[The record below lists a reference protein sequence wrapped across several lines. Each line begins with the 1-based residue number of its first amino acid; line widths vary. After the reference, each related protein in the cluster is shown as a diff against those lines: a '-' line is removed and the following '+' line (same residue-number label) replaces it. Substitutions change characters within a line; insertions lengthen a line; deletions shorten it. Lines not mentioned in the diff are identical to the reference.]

1 MMSEHV
7 SRLTRLWG
15 KKAANGDPRWLP
27 LVVHLADTAEVG
39 KILWDTW
46 LCEGAKRNI
55 AENCHFCN
63 ASDEADKLR
72 QARALFVFLCAAHDL
87 GKATPAF
94 QTKGVKVSR
103 YGLESDADLMER
115 EDACRTLD
123 TLISDGLLSQGYTWN
138 EYMSDRQQTPH
149 ALCSQVLLLK
159 HSDSKFKN
167 LKNIAAI
174 LGAHHGKPQDHVL
187 KDMDESYPDN
197 FHHGIRGK
205 QVWQTAQRDLLLWA
219 MSLSGVTKM
228 DDYPCPN
235 QCASVVLTGLLIMA
249 DWISSNEMLC
259 PYLQFGTPVKPE
271 NSQTRAHNAWD
282 RLGLTH
288 KWAPLFEFDYSNSIC
303 DYYRQRFHFD
313 SPNAIQQE
321 IIEIARNQGNG
332 GLIVIE
338 APMGYG
344 KTEAALA
351 AAEILAQKSN
361 RTGIYFALPT
371 QATSNGIFPRVKSW
385 ANTQNDG
392 IHSIHLFH
400 SKAEFNEEWS
410 ALSESIVDDE
420 DRECSEKSPLIVN
433 QWFAGRQKTM
443 LADFVVG
450 TIDQLLMGALK
461 QKHVMLRHLGLA
473 NKVVIIDECHAYD
486 AYMSNYLERILSW
499 LGIYRVP
506 VIVLSA
512 TLPVKKRKS
521 LIDAYRHTR
530 YFEEEEEASASPEWM
545 TTRAYP
551 LITSTGIGTTDP
563 CCHSIP
569 ISPNKHRIIIQ
580 HISDDAMIDIISEL
594 SPHGGCIGIIVN
606 TVSRAQLF
614 ARQFREFFGKESVLL
629 FHSRFTSP
637 DRASIENK
645 LIRWLGKPS
654 ETTVRPDFK
663 IVIGTQVLE
672 QSLDIDFDMLF
683 TDLAPMDLVLQ
694 RLGRLHRHDRMRP
707 EGVRT
712 PKCYVLGDSEETFE
726 RGTSVIYDN
735 CLLMRTRT
743 LLPDIIIL
751 PDDISQLVQD
761 TYNFDLNP
769 CQEIDDYKDALKV
782 YNKRIENKRARAEP
796 YCLANP
802 SNSRIST
809 ILGLLKTPANSSAS
823 EEAVRDLENTIEVIV
838 IQKCEDGYIHILDDN
853 MTPIACEE
861 IPSPDVAWEISK
873 YRVSLPMNICGNTNE
888 QRDLTIGSLEKASET
903 VAMWQKARY
912 LKGELFLI
920 LDEKGQN
927 HDIAGFEIAYS
938 KSDGLSVNKCPE
950 NYEEGA

>member
-1 MMSEHV
+1 
-7 SRLTRLWG
+7 
-15 KKAANGDPRWLP
+15 
-27 LVVHLADTAEVG
+27 
-39 KILWDTW
+39 
-46 LCEGAKRNI
+46 
-55 AENCHFCN
+55 
-63 ASDEADKLR
+63 
-72 QARALFVFLCAAHDL
+72 
-87 GKATPAF
+87 
-94 QTKGVKVSR
+94 
-103 YGLESDADLMER
+103 
-115 EDACRTLD
+115 
-123 TLISDGLLSQGYTWN
+123 
-138 EYMSDRQQTPH
+138 
-149 ALCSQVLLLK
+149 
-159 HSDSKFKN
+159 
-167 LKNIAAI
+167 
-174 LGAHHGKPQDHVL
+174 
-187 KDMDESYPDN
+187 
-197 FHHGIRGK
+197 
-205 QVWQTAQRDLLLWA
+205 
-219 MSLSGVTKM
+219 
-228 DDYPCPN
+228 
-235 QCASVVLTGLLIMA
+235 MA

-259 PYLQFGTPVKPE
+259 PYILFGTPVRPE
-271 NSQTRAHNAWD
+271 KCLTRAQNAWD
-282 RLGLTH
+282 RLSLTH
-288 KWAPLFEFDYSNSIC
+288 KWAPLLDFDYSNSII
-303 DYYRQRFHFD
+303 DYYRLRFHFD

-321 IIEIARNQGNG
+321 IIEIARNQNHSGI
-332 GLIVIE
+332 IVIE

-351 AAEILAQKSN
+351 AAEILAKRSN

-385 ANTQNDG
+385 AHTQTDG

-410 ALSESIVDDE
+410 ALAESVIDDE
-420 DRECSEKSPLIVN
+420 DRECSEKNTLIVN
-433 QWFAGRQKTM
+433 QWFAGRKKTM

-506 VIVLSA
+506 VVVLSA
-512 TLPVKKRKS
+512 TLPIKKRRS

-530 YFEEEEEASASPEWM
+530 YFEEEEEASPQPEWM

-551 LITSTGIGTTDP
+551 LITSASLGTSEP
-563 CCHSIP
+563 SSHPIP
-569 ISPNKHRIIIQ
+569 LSPNKHRIIIQ
-580 HISDDAMIDIISEL
+580 HITDDAMIDIISEL
-594 SPHGGCIGIIVN
+594 SPKGGCIGIIVN
-606 TVSRAQLF
+606 TVSRAQFF
-614 ARQFREFFGKESVLL
+614 ARQFREIFGKESVLL

-654 ETTVRPDFK
+654 DTTVRPDFK
-663 IVIGTQVLE
+663 IIIGTQVLE
-672 QSLDIDFDMLF
+672 QSLDIDFDIMF
-683 TDLAPMDLVLQ
+683 TDLAPMDLILQ
-694 RLGRLHRHDRMRP
+694 RLGRLHRHDRKRP
-707 EGVRT
+707 DGVQT
-712 PKCYVLGDSEETFE
+712 PKCYILGDSEETFE
-726 RGTSVIYDN
+726 RGASVIYGN
-735 CLLMRTRT
+735 CLLMRTRA

-769 CQEIDDYKDALKV
+769 CKEIDDYKDALKI
-782 YNKRIENKRARAEP
+782 YNKRIENKRARAET
-796 YCLANP
+796 YCLADP
-802 SNSRIST
+802 SKSRLST
-809 ILGLLKTPANSSAS
+809 VLGLLKTPADASAG

-853 MTPIACEE
+853 MTPIAREE

-873 YRVSLPMNICGNTNE
+873 YRVSLPMNISGNTNG
-888 QRDLTIGSLEKASET
+888 QRDLTIASLETASET

-927 HDIAGFEIAYS
+927 HDIAGFEVAYS
-938 KSDGLSVNKCPE
+938 KSDGLSVNKSPE